1 MEIFRPHR
9 ELARTQS
16 ALQGKFKTTIRYLW
30 LDNGRLLDALYKAV
44 NVALLSSPVNCPLS
58 HMEMMVSE
66 NSTINHTILNL
77 DMFV

>member
-16 ALQGKFKTTIRYLW
+16 ALQGKFKMATRYLW
-30 LDNGRLLDALYKAV
+30 LDNRRLLDALCKAV
-44 NVALLSSPVNCPLS
+44 NVALSTSPANRPLS

-66 NSTINHTILNL
+66 NSTIKHTILNL